1 MEQKVTPII
10 TVVATNDSQ
19 AKMAVGTCHCN

>member
-1 MEQKVTPII
+1 MEQKLTPTI

-19 AKMAVGTCHCN
+19 TKMAVGTCHCN

>member
-1 MEQKVTPII
+1 MEQKVMPTI

-19 AKMAVGTCHCN
+19 TKMAVGTCHCN

>member
-1 MEQKVTPII
+1 MDKKVTPTI
-10 TVVATNDSQ
+10 TVVATSDSQ

>member
-1 MEQKVTPII
+1 MEQKLTPTI
-10 TVVATNDSQ
+10 TVVVTNDSQ